1 MHISDGVFIMSIGSE
16 APSRRRRYTEKK
28 KKRKAEH
35 RAARLRIEGLPLGA
49 VLQELDFNP
58 LKSISTVEKRDP
70 GERKRKYRKQ
80 ERKKV

>member
-1 MHISDGVFIMSIGSE
+1 MHISDGVFIISIGSE
-16 APSRRRRYTEKK
+16 APSRGTRYKKK
-28 KKRKAEH
+28 KKRKAED

-70 GERKRKYRKQ
+70 RR
-80 ERKKV
+80 